1 MTDYTLEDQI
11 GFVLRKVNQRHRL
24 IFSERMDPAI
34 APAQFAALVKV
45 REQGPTSQNELG
57 RMTAMD
63 AATVKGVIDRL
74 VVQGFVRTRQH
85 PDDGRRLLVEITAK
99 GSRQLDKML
108 SAAREI
114 SEATLEPLSPDERAT
129 LLKLLDRIS

>member
-11 GFVLRKVNQRHRL
+11 GFLLRKANQRHRL

-34 APAQFAALVKV
+34 APSQFAALVKM
-45 REQGPTSQNELG
+45 RAEGPTSQNELG

-63 AATVKGVIDRL
+63 AATIKGVIDRL
-74 VVQGFVRTRQH
+74 VIQGFVRTRQH
-85 PDDGRRLLVEITAK
+85 PDDGRRLLVEITAR

-108 SAAREI
+108 LAAREI
-114 SEATLEPLSPDERAT
+114 SEATLEPLSPDERVT